1 MVKST
6 YKKQGKGVVR
16 DMKIAFVCNGSSA
29 RAQLAAAIGRE
40 FFKEA
45 DITAVGSIEGEAMDP
60 MVKKVLAEDD
70 IPVEGMVLKTLF
82 DMDFD
87 SDYAIVVG
95 CDEGGCPLVFAE
107 KVLEW
112 DFITNLK
119 NAEEEAYVEAKN
131 QLKEEIK
138 KFYMETFQS

>member
-1 MVKST
+1 
-6 YKKQGKGVVR
+6 
-16 DMKIAFVCNGSSA
+16 MKIAFVCNGSSA

-45 DITAVGSIEGEAMDP
+45 DITAVGSIEGETMDP

-119 NAEEEAYVEAKN
+119 DAEEEAYVAAKN

-138 KFYMETFQS
+138 KFYMETSQS

>member
-1 MVKST
+1 
-6 YKKQGKGVVR
+6 
-16 DMKIAFVCNGSSA
+16 MKIAFVCNGSSA

-45 DITAVGSIEGEAMDP
+45 DITAVGSIEGETMDP

-119 NAEEEAYVEAKN
+119 DAEEEAYVEAKN

>member
-1 MVKST
+1 
-6 YKKQGKGVVR
+6 
-16 DMKIAFVCNGSSA
+16 MKIAFVCNGSSA

-45 DITAVGSIEGEAMDP
+45 DITAVGSIEGETMDP
-60 MVKKVLAEDD
+60 MVKKVLADDD

-107 KVLEW
+107 KVIEW

-119 NAEEEAYVEAKN
+119 DAEEEAYVEAKN

>member
-1 MVKST
+1 
-6 YKKQGKGVVR
+6 
-16 DMKIAFVCNGSSA
+16 MKIAFVCNGSSA

-45 DITAVGSIEGEAMDP
+45 DITAVGSIEGETMDP

-119 NAEEEAYVEAKN
+119 DAEEEAYVAAKN

>member
-1 MVKST
+1 
-6 YKKQGKGVVR
+6 
-16 DMKIAFVCNGSSA
+16 MKIAFVCNGSSA

-119 NAEEEAYVEAKN
+119 DAEEEAYVEAKN